1 MTSVDMQASQIA
13 TAEPAR
19 AYGPQSA
26 RAGPLVILKRTVA
39 LASDA
44 VVLTVAAPFIGG
56 WFVYK
61 AVKRWFG
68 AA

>member
-1 MTSVDMQASQIA
+1 MTM
-13 TAEPAR
+13 TPAR
-19 AYGPQSA
+19 AYQPQSA
-26 RAGPLVILKRTVA
+26 RAGPLVILKRTIA

-61 AVKRWFG
+61 IVKRWFD